1 METLPITR
9 NQLKMSI
16 AEFYALEEGPPYYE
30 FENGELIEMNR
41 PTPRHQRVLL
51 KLATV
56 IEDYAYTHGLG
67 RVYPEV
73 NVEFF
78 PPTPGPSQEGG
89 VSKVYTPDLVFYTA
103 ENVRN
108 LDEHASLTQP
118 PTVVVE
124 ILSSSTTW
132 RDMAIKLKTYC
143 EAGVAW
149 YWLINP
155 YELTVIEYHLAE
167 SGRYEILACV
177 ETGQVFRPGVFEGLE
192 IDLVEL
198 MGENVKRET

>member
-1 METLPITR
+1 METLPLTR

-16 AEFYALEEGPPYYE
+16 SEFYALSEGPPYYE
-30 FENGELIEMNR
+30 FEDGELIEMNR
-41 PTPRHQRVLL
+41 PTPRHQRVLSEL
-51 KLATV
+51 VAELTL
-56 IEDYAYTHGLG
+56 YLRQNPLG

-103 ENVRN
+103 ENVSN
-108 LDEHASLTQP
+108 LDEHAPLTQP
-118 PTVVVE
+118 PTLVIE

-143 EAGVAW
+143 EAGVVW
-149 YWLINP
+149 YWLIDP
-155 YELTVIEYHLAE
+155 DELTVIEYHLSE
-167 SGRYEILACV
+167 SGRYEVLACV
-177 ETGQVFRPGVFEGLE
+177 ETGQMFRPGVFEGLE

-198 MGENVKRET
+198 IGEKVKRDE

>member
-1 METLPITR
+1 METLPLTR

-56 IEDYAYTHGLG
+56 IEDYVSTHELG

-78 PPTPGPSQEGG
+78 PG
-89 VSKVYTPDLVFYTA
+89 KVYTPDLVFYTA

-118 PTVVVE
+118 PTLVVE

-149 YWLINP
+149 YWLIDP
-155 YELTVIEYHLAE
+155 DELTVIEYHLSE
-167 SGRYEILACV
+167 SGRYEVLACV
-177 ETGQVFRPGVFEGLE
+177 ETGQMFRPGVFESLE

-198 MGENVKRET
+198 MGEKVKRDE

>member
-1 METLPITR
+1 METLPLTR

-16 AEFYALEEGPPYYE
+16 SEFYALSEGPPYYE

-56 IEDYAYTHGLG
+56 IEDYVFTHGLG

-78 PPTPGPSQEGG
+78 SG
-89 VSKVYTPDLVFYTA
+89 KVYTPDLVFYTT
-103 ENVRN
+103 ENVSN
-108 LDEHASLTQP
+108 LDEHAPLTQP
-118 PTVVVE
+118 PTLVIE
-124 ILSSSTTW
+124 ILSSSTTL

-149 YWLINP
+149 YWLIDP
-155 YELTVIEYHLAE
+155 DELTVIEYHLSE
-167 SGRYEILACV
+167 SGRYEVLVCV

-192 IDLVEL
+192 INLVEL
-198 MGENVKRET
+198 MDENPPYSEPK

>member
-1 METLPITR
+1 METLLLPR
-9 NQLKMSI
+9 NQSKMSI

-30 FENGELIEMNR
+30 FEDGELIEMNR
-41 PTPRHQRVLL
+41 PTPRHQRVLSEL
-51 KLATV
+51 TTELTL
-56 IEDYAYTHGLG
+56 YLRQNPFG

-78 PPTPGPSQEGG
+78 SG
-89 VSKVYTPDLVFYTA
+89 KVYTPDLVFYSA

-108 LDEHASLTQP
+108 LDEHAPLTQP

-124 ILSSSTTW
+124 ILSSSTTL
-132 RDMAIKLKTYC
+132 RDMTRKLKTYC
-143 EAGVAW
+143 ESGVVW
-149 YWLINP
+149 YWLIDP
-155 YELTVIEYHLAE
+155 DELTVIEYHLSE
-167 SGRYEILACV
+167 SGRYEVLECV

-198 MGENVKRET
+198 MGENVKSDE